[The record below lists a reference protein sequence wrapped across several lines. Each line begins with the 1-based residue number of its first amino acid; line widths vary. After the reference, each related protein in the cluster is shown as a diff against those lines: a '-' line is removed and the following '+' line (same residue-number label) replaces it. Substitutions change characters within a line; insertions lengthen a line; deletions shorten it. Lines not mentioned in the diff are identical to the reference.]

1 MSEEFTVSLVIRRYN
16 NMRYRVSFDGYVE
29 VDCKENENVY
39 EIIENSFE
47 NAESTLEENEHISVA
62 ELYDLEAEE
71 LD

>member
-1 MSEEFTVSLVIRRYN
+1 MLSKKPMN
-16 NMRYRVSFDGYVE
+16 YRVRFDGYVE

-39 EIIENSFE
+39 EIIENSFK

-62 ELYDLEAEE
+62 ELYDLEAED

>member
-1 MSEEFTVSLVIRRYN
+1 MK
-16 NMRYRVSFDGYVE
+16 YRVSFNGYVE
-29 VDCKENENVY
+29 VNCKENENVY

-47 NAESTLEENEHISVA
+47 NAESTLEENEHIYVA